1 MSAGLPL
8 PFENDGVSSKV
19 RRSTFSGTTATS
31 RCWTVYNSDA
41 SLSLRNLPRST
52 YDCVV
57 TSPPYFWLRDY
68 GVDGQ
73 LGKEPTIDEYVGN
86 ICKVMDD
93 VRDVLQPRGLLFL
106 VLGDT
111 YYSAKG
117 QPQGHDR
124 KHGGRRFRV
133 LRAVDTLGLGVPKKT
148 AIGIPWRVALEMIS
162 RGWILRCPIIWHKP
176 GIIPESNARDRP
188 WRTYETIFMFSK
200 SRSYH
205 FSREALRSHLQ
216 EDIWSIPARS
226 KAGREHGAV
235 FPSELARRCLQ
246 VGCSEGGEVL
256 DPFAGS
262 GTTLKVALEMGMNA
276 TGIEINPAYCST
288 MANELSQL

>member
-1 MSAGLPL
+1 MD
-8 PFENDGVSSKV
+8 NVRGVLH
-19 RRSTFSGTTATS
+19 RS
-31 RCWTVYNSDA
+31 
-41 SLSLRNLPRST
+41 
-52 YDCVV
+52 
-57 TSPPYFWLRDY
+57 
-68 GVDGQ
+68 
-73 LGKEPTIDEYVGN
+73 
-86 ICKVMDD
+86 
-93 VRDVLQPRGLLFL
+93 GLLFL

-133 LRAVDTLGLGVPKKT
+133 VRAVDTMGLGVPKKT
-148 AIGIPWRVALEMIS
+148 AIGIPWRVALEMVS
-162 RGWILRCPIIWHKP
+162 RGWVLRCPIIWHKP
-176 GIIPESNARDRP
+176 GITPESNARDRP
-188 WRTYETIFMFSK
+188 WRTYETVFMFSK

-205 FSREALRSHLQ
+205 FSRAALRSRRQ

-235 FPSELARRCLQ
+235 FPPELVRRCLEI
-246 VGCSEGGEVL
+246 GCPEGGEVL

-276 TGIEINPAYCST
+276 TGIEIKPSYCTT
-288 MANELSQL
+288 MAKELAQL

>member
-1 MSAGLPL
+1 MSAGLPSPL
-8 PFENDGVSSKV
+8 ENDSGNEKA
-19 RRSTFSGTTATS
+19 RRPTLSGTTVTS
-31 RCWTVYNSDA
+31 RNWSIFNSDA
-41 SLSLRNLPRST
+41 SLALRSFIEYS

-57 TSPPYFWLRDY
+57 TSPPYFWQRDY

-73 LGKEPTIDEYVGN
+73 LGTEPTIDEYVN
-86 ICKVMDD
+86 SICGVMDD
-93 VRDVLQPRGLLFL
+93 VRSVLKRRGLLFL

-133 LRAVDTLGLGVPKKT
+133 VRAVDMLGLGVPKKT
-148 AIGIPWRVALEMIS
+148 AIGIPWRVALEMVT
-162 RGWILRCPIIWHKP
+162 RGWVLRCPIIWHKP
-176 GIIPESNARDRP
+176 GITPESNARDRP
-188 WRTYETIFMFSK
+188 WRTYETVFMFSK

-205 FSREALRSHLQ
+205 FSRTALRSHLQ

-235 FPSELARRCLQ
+235 FPPELVRRCLEI
-246 VGCSEGGEVL
+246 GCPEGGEVL

-276 TGIEINPAYCST
+276 TGIEINPSYCTT
-288 MANELSQL
+288 MARELAQL